1 MRRRG
6 TLKAF
11 SRNVENL
18 TRDAGS
24 RAGRLEVLKGKRAR
38 ILAALALA
46 FAAAAGAFYFVLSR
60 RAGRVVP
67 EHVYFKGDAGRPLV
81 IAHRGGA
88 GLWPENTLYGFGRA
102 AALGVD
108 VIETD
113 VRASADGEI
122 VVMHD
127 EYVGRTTDGA
137 GRVPSLTLAELKRL
151 DAGYRWTADGGRTF
165 PFRGQGVVVPTLRE
179 VFEALPSMRFNIEPK
194 QSDPPIVAPLCRLIR
209 EYRMT
214 DKVLVASFSGSTIEQ
229 FRRECPEVA
238 TSASTSEVAAFLAM
252 QRSGLAASYTPS
264 MQAVQ
269 VPEWAGAVRVLDK
282 EFVAAAHGRNL
293 RVHAWTVNDEGAMR
307 RLLEMGVDGV
317 MTDYPDRLLKVLPRR

>member
-1 MRRRG
+1 LR
-6 TLKAF
+6 
-11 SRNVENL
+11 
-18 TRDAGS
+18 
-24 RAGRLEVLKGKRAR
+24 GKRAR

-46 FAAAAGAFYFVLSR
+46 VVAAAGAFYFVLSR
-60 RAGRVVP
+60 RAGAVVP

-88 GLWPENTLYGFGRA
+88 GLWPENTLYAFERA

-113 VRASADGEI
+113 VRATSDGEI
-122 VVMHD
+122 VVIHD
-127 EYVGRTTDGA
+127 EHVGRTTDGA

-165 PFRGQGVVVPTLRE
+165 PFRGQGVTVPTLRE
-179 VFEALPSMRFNIEPK
+179 VFAALPSMRFNIEPK

-209 EYRMT
+209 EYGMT
-214 DKVLVASFSGSTIEQ
+214 EKVMVAAFSGSTLEQ

-238 TSASTSEVAAFLAM
+238 TSASASEVGVFLAM
-252 QRSGLAASYTPS
+252 QRSGLAASYSPS
-264 MQAVQ
+264 VQAVQ
-269 VPEWAGAVRVLDK
+269 VPEWAGAVRVLNKD
-282 EFVAAAHGRNL
+282 FVAAAHGRNL
-293 RVHAWTVNDEGAMR
+293 RVHAWTVNDEEAMR
-307 RLLEMGVDGV
+307 RLIDIGVDGV